1 MSNSGPDTMEIIL
14 VCVIILGVSLIII
27 ACYYENRNLMN
38 KALEM
43 NKLLKHINDQYNYMI
58 EKENC
63 NCDDVKKM
71 ISFIMSFNIKRF
83 ETGKNESKE
92 KYLKLTKLN
101 VSTYDLTPNAKKF
114 YNTIEN
120 RKKIK
125 NLLNK
130 IPDDNF
136 INSDKDFII
145 KYLPFLNDKG
155 LINILKTTRPCNN
168 IISDDIFS
176 IILTNHVFTFDDNYP
191 NESEN
196 IEYNNI
202 DIERYANTENILLV
216 EKN

>member
-1 MSNSGPDTMEIIL
+1 MPDSGPDTVDIIL
-14 VCVIILGVSLIII
+14 VCVVVLI
-27 ACYYENRNLMN
+27 ACVLITACCYDNRNSTN

-71 ISFIMSFNIKRF
+71 ISFVMSFNIKRF
-83 ETGKNESKE
+83 EIVGNVSKE
-92 KYLKLTKLN
+92 KYLKLNKLS
-101 VSTYDLTPNAKKF
+101 VSTYDLTLDAKKF
-114 YNTIEN
+114 YNTVEN
-120 RKKIK
+120 RNKIK
-125 NLLNK
+125 KLLNK

-191 NESEN
+191 CTSEN

-202 DIERYANTENILLV
+202 DIEYCANTENILLV